1 MAMTIHQC
9 ISINV
14 LRIGSVSNSSIVQI
28 GSSGV
33 IQAKADLFNTGSYLE
48 PAAPAQ
54 PKGGYISTGEAEAAP
69 LVPLSL
75 T

>member
-1 MAMTIHQC
+1 MAWTVHQC
-9 ISINV
+9 ININI

-33 IQAKADLFNTGSYLE
+33 IQAKSDLFNTGAFTE

-54 PKGGYISTGEAEAAP
+54 PAGGSISTGEAEAAP